1 MSSEPSTG
9 SDFNSDALIG
19 RLARFGHTL
28 PAVVRCFS
36 QADIVWKPDVES
48 WSVLEIVCHLAD
60 EESED
65 FPVRVLM
72 TLEDPTEEWPRI
84 DPEGWAVSRN
94 YQSRD
99 LKGELARFVELR
111 TENIEKLGALQNP
124 DWSKFQEHPK
134 FGNMIASDLLAAWC
148 AHDALHLRQLSKRL
162 YQLSNRD
169 GGRGSTTRY
178 AGTW

>member
-1 MSSEPSTG
+1 MTPSSFDP
-9 SDFNSDALIG
+9 DMLIG

-36 QADIVWKPDVES
+36 SNDIVWRPDPES

-60 EESED
+60 EEVED
-65 FPVRVLM
+65 FPVRVFL
-72 TLEDPTEEWPRI
+72 TLEDPGMDWPGI
-84 DPEGWAVSRN
+84 DPQGWAVSRA

-111 TENIEKLGALQNP
+111 SHNIERLESLKNP
-124 DWSKFQEHPK
+124 DWSSTKVHPR
-134 FGNMIASDLLAAWC
+134 FGAMVASDLLAAWC

-162 YQLSNRD
+162 FQLANRD
-169 GGRGSTTRY
+169 GGEGSTTKY